1 MPTKLP
7 CCHRSQV
14 DKDKF
19 GDVVTDFA
27 NPGALT
33 TAELRSARA
42 ALQMQ
47 EDVISF
53 VRRMAQGR
61 CDLARDEQRRRVD
74 GTPASGMS
82 VVDIANVFGQ
92 EHGGG
97 SSRPPRETN
106 ISAEHLL
113 VVELEKLCEKVGF
126 GELRTLDDDALEDA
140 VKQIEN
146 FELLRSVERKSLFV
160 KIDTLTTELVKRYKD
175 GGANVDSL
183 LTD

>member
-1 MPTKLP
+1 MTVL
-7 CCHRSQV
+7 
-14 DKDKF
+14 
-19 GDVVTDFA
+19 GDPNA
-27 NPGALT
+27 MT

-42 ALQMQ
+42 NLQMQ

-106 ISAEHLL
+106 ISADHEL
-113 VVELEKLCEKVGF
+113 VVELERLCERVGF
-126 GELRTLDDDALEDA
+126 GELRTLDDDALELA
-140 VKQIEN
+140 IAEIEK
-146 FELLRSVERKSLFV
+146 FELARSAERKSLFA
-160 KIDTLTTELVKRYKD
+160 KIDALTTELVKLYKD
-175 GGANVDSL
+175 GGANVETL

>member
-1 MPTKLP
+1 MTN
-7 CCHRSQV
+7 
-14 DKDKF
+14 
-19 GDVVTDFA
+19 VT
-27 NPGALT
+27 NPGAMT
-33 TAELRSARA
+33 TTELRSARA
-42 ALQMQ
+42 ELQMQ

-82 VVDIANVFGQ
+82 VIDIANVFGQ

-106 ISAEHLL
+106 ISADHPL
-113 VVELEKLCEKVGF
+113 VVELEKLCETVGF
-126 GELRTLDDDALEDA
+126 GELRTLDDEALESAID
-140 VKQIEN
+140 QIEQ
-146 FELLRSVERKSLFV
+146 FELTRSAERKNLFS
-160 KIDTLTTELVKRYKD
+160 KIDALTTELVKRYKD

-183 LTD
+183 LSD

>member
-1 MPTKLP
+1 MTVL
-7 CCHRSQV
+7 
-14 DKDKF
+14 
-19 GDVVTDFA
+19 GDPNA
-27 NPGALT
+27 MT

-42 ALQMQ
+42 NLQMQ
-47 EDVISF
+47 EDVISL

-106 ISAEHLL
+106 ISADHEL
-113 VVELEKLCEKVGF
+113 VVELESLCERVGF
-126 GELRTLDDDALEDA
+126 GELRTLDDDALESA
-140 VKQIEN
+140 IAEIEK
-146 FELLRSVERKSLFV
+146 FELARSAERKSLFA
-160 KIDTLTTELVKRYKD
+160 KIDALTTELVKRYKD
-175 GGANVDSL
+175 GGANVDTL

>member
-1 MPTKLP
+1 MTN
-7 CCHRSQV
+7 
-14 DKDKF
+14 
-19 GDVVTDFA
+19 VT
-27 NPGALT
+27 NPGAMT

-42 ALQMQ
+42 ELQMQ

-82 VVDIANVFGQ
+82 VIDIANVFGQ

-106 ISAEHLL
+106 ISADHPL
-113 VVELEKLCEKVGF
+113 VVELEKLCETVGF
-126 GELRTLDDDALEDA
+126 GELRTLEDEALESA
-140 VKQIEN
+140 INQIEQ
-146 FELLRSVERKSLFV
+146 FELTRSAERKNLFA
-160 KIDTLTTELVKRYKD
+160 KIDALTTELVKRYKD

-183 LTD
+183 LSD

>member
-1 MPTKLP
+1 MTVL
-7 CCHRSQV
+7 
-14 DKDKF
+14 
-19 GDVVTDFA
+19 GDPNA
-27 NPGALT
+27 MT

-42 ALQMQ
+42 HLQMQ

-106 ISAEHLL
+106 ISADHEL
-113 VVELEKLCEKVGF
+113 VVELERLCERVGF
-126 GELRTLDDDALEDA
+126 GELRTLDDDALELA
-140 VKQIEN
+140 IAEIEK
-146 FELLRSVERKSLFV
+146 FELARSAERKSLFA
-160 KIDTLTTELVKRYKD
+160 KIDALTTELVKRYKD
-175 GGANVDSL
+175 GGANVETL

>member
-1 MPTKLP
+1 MTVL
-7 CCHRSQV
+7 
-14 DKDKF
+14 
-19 GDVVTDFA
+19 GDPNA
-27 NPGALT
+27 MT

-42 ALQMQ
+42 NLQMQ
-47 EDVISF
+47 EDVISL

-106 ISAEHLL
+106 ISADHEL
-113 VVELEKLCEKVGF
+113 VVELERLCERVGF
-126 GELRTLDDDALEDA
+126 GELRTLDDDALESA
-140 VKQIEN
+140 IAEIEK
-146 FELLRSVERKSLFV
+146 FELARSAERKSLFA
-160 KIDTLTTELVKRYKD
+160 KIDVLTTELVKRYKD
-175 GGANVDSL
+175 GGANVETL

>member
-1 MPTKLP
+1 MTN
-7 CCHRSQV
+7 
-14 DKDKF
+14 
-19 GDVVTDFA
+19 VT
-27 NPGALT
+27 NPGAMT

-42 ALQMQ
+42 ELQMQ

-82 VVDIANVFGQ
+82 VIDIANVFGQ

-106 ISAEHLL
+106 ISADHPL
-113 VVELEKLCEKVGF
+113 VVELEKLCETVGF
-126 GELRTLDDDALEDA
+126 GELRTLELRL
-140 VKQIEN
+140 
-146 FELLRSVERKSLFV
+146 FELEKEIQVWIKNL
-160 KIDTLTTELVKRYKD
+160 
-175 GGANVDSL
+175 NPM
-183 LTD
+183 

>member
-1 MPTKLP
+1 MTVL
-7 CCHRSQV
+7 
-14 DKDKF
+14 
-19 GDVVTDFA
+19 GDPNA
-27 NPGALT
+27 MT

-42 ALQMQ
+42 NLQMQ

-74 GTPASGMS
+74 GTSASGMS

-106 ISAEHLL
+106 ISADHEL
-113 VVELEKLCEKVGF
+113 VVELERLCERVGF
-126 GELRTLDDDALEDA
+126 GELRTLDDDALESVIA
-140 VKQIEN
+140 EIEK
-146 FELLRSVERKSLFV
+146 FELARSAERKSLFA
-160 KIDTLTTELVKRYKD
+160 KIDALTTELVKRYKD
-175 GGANVDSL
+175 GGANVETL

>member
-1 MPTKLP
+1 MT
-7 CCHRSQV
+7 
-14 DKDKF
+14 
-19 GDVVTDFA
+19 DVT
-27 NPGALT
+27 NPDAMT

-42 ALQMQ
+42 ELQMQ

-74 GTPASGMS
+74 GTPAFGMS
-82 VVDIANVFGQ
+82 VIDIANVFGQ

-106 ISAEHLL
+106 ISADHPL
-113 VVELEKLCEKVGF
+113 VVELEKLCETVGF
-126 GELRTLDDDALEDA
+126 GELRTLDDEALESAID
-140 VKQIEN
+140 QIEQ
-146 FELLRSVERKSLFV
+146 FELTRSAERKNLFS
-160 KIDTLTTELVKRYKD
+160 KIDALTTELVKRYKD

-183 LTD
+183 LSD